1 MTRRRALCPSP
12 CGSYTVRIHRD
23 RIIVNCAICGD
34 AGRLSPNGARSLATE
49 LRGPLGR
56 FQTTAPRAERL
67 RLASLLTAAAGKL
80 EARRAKLL
88 AVAIRRGLV

>member
-23 RIIVNCAICGD
+23 AIVVNCAICGD
-34 AGRLSPNGARSLATE
+34 AGRYAPNAARSLATE

-67 RLASLLTAAAGKL
+67 RLASLLNAAAIKL

-88 AVAIRRGLV
+88 RAAIRSGRF